1 MSNNSMKISFILPCL
16 NEERG
21 LQLVIPE
28 IVFIAKKNNLDYEIV
43 LADNNSTDNSVET
56 AKDLANNLNI
66 ASRLNIV
73 IEKVQGYGSVYR
85 TGFDNAKGDIFIMA
99 DSDGTYDFNNINNFL
114 KKIDE
119 GYDMVI
125 GNRFSGKMEK
135 KSMPFVNRY
144 IGNPILSGLVRVI
157 FGIKIKDIH
166 SGMRC
171 MKKDAYRKLNLKTN
185 GMEFA
190 SEMII
195 KAAKNKIKITEVAIN
210 YRLRSGDSKLKKI
223 RDGLRHLKFIFSNII

>member
-1 MSNNSMKISFILPCL
+1 MSTNSTKISFILPCL
-16 NEERG
+16 NEEKG
-21 LQLVIPE
+21 LRLVIPE
-28 IVFIAKKNNLDYEIV
+28 IVFIAGKNNLNYEIV
-43 LADNNSTDNSVET
+43 LADNNSTDDSINT
-56 AKDLANNLNI
+56 AISLAKNLNI
-66 ASRLNIV
+66 ESRLNIV
-73 IEKVQGYGSVYR
+73 TEKIQGYGSVYR
-85 TGFDNAKGDIFIMA
+85 TGFNNAKGDIFIMA

-171 MKKDAYRKLNLKTN
+171 IKRDTYHKLNLKTN

-195 KAAKNKIKITEVAIN
+195 RAAKNKIKITEVDIN
-210 YRLRSGDSKLKKI
+210 YRLRSGNSKLKKI
-223 RDGLRHLKFIFSNII
+223 RDGLRHLKFIFSNIV